1 MDFLLSDEQ
10 SQIVDTLKTFLSS
23 QAPVARFRPPAR
35 QIGNDDQ
42 RLCRELGALG
52 YLGIAIGDAQGGIGL
67 GALEEMLAYREF
79 GRHLVSPAVL
89 GLTLAA
95 HMAARANSDLLDGL
109 LTGGT
114 RVALANPLGPVHL
127 GDECRGDVHLI
138 EGRDAEWVMICDVD
152 GAALLPREA
161 FSDVTD
167 VPAMDHALTLQRAR
181 LSRARPRL
189 WAAAA
194 DDPVHRRAEL
204 LLAAYAVGMSEA
216 TRDLSVEY
224 AKNRQQFGKPIGA
237 FQAIKHI
244 CADMAIRSEAA
255 LCQVIFAALVQ
266 SDAAAGEDFHGVA
279 AKLVAVDAALK
290 NAGQNIQVH
299 GAIGFTAEADAH
311 VYLKRAHVV
320 EQLWGDTRQLRER
333 MLAADFPD

>member
-10 SQIVDTLKTFLSS
+10 SQIVDTLQTFLNS
-23 QAPVARFRPPAR
+23 QAPVARFRPPAC

-42 RLCRELGALG
+42 RLCVELGTLG
-52 YLGIAIGDAQGGIGL
+52 YLGISIGEAQGGIGL
-67 GALEEMLAYREF
+67 SALEEMLAYREF
-79 GRHLVSPAVL
+79 GRHLMSPAVL
-89 GLTLAA
+89 ALTLAA
-95 HMAARANSDLLDGL
+95 RMAARKNSDLLDGL
-109 LTGGT
+109 LRGRT
-114 RVALANPLGPVHL
+114 RVAIANPLGAVHL
-127 GDECRGDVHLI
+127 GAECQGDVHLI
-138 EGRDAEWVMICDVD
+138 EGRDAEWVMICGSG
-152 GAALLPREA
+152 GAALLSRNA
-161 FSDVTD
+161 FSDVVD
-167 VPAMDHALTLQRAR
+167 VPATDHLLTLQRAR
-181 LSRARPRL
+181 LVRARPQL
-189 WAAAA
+189 WVDAA
-194 DDPVHRRAEL
+194 DDPVHRRAQL

-216 TRDLSVEY
+216 TRDMAVEY
-224 AKNRQQFGKPIGA
+224 AKNRQQFGKAIGS

-255 LCQVIFAALVQ
+255 LCQAIFAALVQ
-266 SDAAAGEDFHGVA
+266 SAAAGGEDFHGTA

-333 MLAADFPD
+333 MLAANFPD